1 MRDAFPLELLARE
14 QADAGELITYAVG
27 TPADLLYFQG
37 HFPGA
42 PLLPGVAQ
50 LVALVLDRVHAHWP
64 ELGEPTRVGRLKFK
78 QPIAPGD
85 ALRLALERE
94 DRPADAPR
102 VHFRIDRTD
111 REVGPCTVGVMTFAT
126 PAAPVG

>member
-14 QADAGELITYAVG
+14 QADAGELVTYAVG

-94 DRPADAPR
+94 DRPDDAPR
-102 VHFRIDRTD
+102 VHFRVERDD
-111 REVGPCTVGVMTFAT
+111 GPCTVGVMTFAT